1 MAILDIRYHLELDTT
16 EVNGKRHYMTPEG
29 NVYPSMTTVLSAA
42 EKDDILK
49 NWIAKVGVKEAE
61 KIRDASATLGTEMHN
76 LLEAHIRGEP
86 YPKAG
91 FQAKDRFGDIKP
103 ALDNDVGRVFGIE
116 TALYSDTLKIA
127 GRADLVA
134 EYKGV
139 PSIIDFKN
147 ARRKRK
153 RSMIDK
159 YFMQCSGYAYMWWER
174 TQDQETTP
182 RQTVILMAVAGEGL
196 EVFVEPITPWIE
208 PLKKIITEYPQN
220 VLRMEQ
226 EARDAEN
233 C

>member
-1 MAILDIRYHLELDTT
+1 MAILDIRYHLDLDTT
-16 EVNGKRHYMTPEG
+16 EVNGKRHYICPNG
-29 NVYPSMTTVLSAA
+29 VYPSMTTVLSAA
-42 EKDDILK
+42 EKDDTLK
-49 NWIAKVGVKEAE
+49 NWIAKVGVEEAE
-61 KIRDASATLGTEMHN
+61 RIRNNSAELGTEMHN

-91 FQAKDRFGDIKP
+91 FQALDRFGDIRP

-116 TALYSDTLKIA
+116 TALYSDVLKIA

-153 RSMIDK
+153 RSMITN
-159 YFMQCSGYAYMWWER
+159 YFMQCSGYAHMWWER
-174 TQDQETTP
+174 TKDEETCP

-196 EVFVEPITPWIE
+196 EVFVEPIKPWIQ
-208 PLKKIITEYPQN
+208 PLKDVIAAYPEN
-220 VLRMEQ
+220 VKRLER
-226 EARDAEN
+226 EAAAK
-233 C
+233 